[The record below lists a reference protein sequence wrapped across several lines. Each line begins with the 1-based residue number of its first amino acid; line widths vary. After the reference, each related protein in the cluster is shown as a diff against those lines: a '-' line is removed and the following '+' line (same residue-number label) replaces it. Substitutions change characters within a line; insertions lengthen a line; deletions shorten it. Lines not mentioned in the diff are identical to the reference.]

1 MKIYTPR
8 LFIFRALVI
17 FALMA
22 IPAVS
27 HAEIP
32 QADGNLWVTSNLQQK
47 QAYLIGV
54 VNTLSVQN
62 ALQIKRGA
70 IDKNAPSSRLL
81 QATSLRSIGQ
91 MINTLDQW
99 YAANLDK
106 LDTPVIGVIWM
117 KIVEQTN

>member
-1 MKIYTPR
+1 MPR

-22 IPAVS
+22 IPGVS

-54 VNTLSVQN
+54 VNTLSVHN

-70 IDKNAPSSRLL
+70 SDKNSPSSRLL
-81 QATSLRSIGQ
+81 QATSLRSVGQ
-91 MINTLDQW
+91 MINSLDQW

-117 KIVEQTN
+117 KIVEQAN